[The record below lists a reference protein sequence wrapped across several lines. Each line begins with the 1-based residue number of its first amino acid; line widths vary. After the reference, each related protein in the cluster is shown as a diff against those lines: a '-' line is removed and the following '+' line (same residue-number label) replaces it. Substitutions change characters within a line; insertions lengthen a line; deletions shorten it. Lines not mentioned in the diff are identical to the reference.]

1 MSDNEQD
8 NDLQEEQK
16 SSVKRGPGRPRRT
29 PVRQPR
35 PKNGIVA
42 SPTDPRHYVEF
53 LFDKPLIFKKL
64 WQFFKLMAVDRL
76 HLLFDKESI
85 TIYCSDHHKKSNIR
99 VKINCNEVNHYFCEN
114 ELDIGLSC
122 KNPELIMS
130 TIDKTYNSILFLSS
144 KDNIQK
150 NIQVVLK
157 NDIDIEEAHKIELI
171 GEYDRMENQE
181 KFADEDYAVKFNLP
195 GKYFKKVV
203 SDIKTFSDQMTIRQD
218 GPDDN
223 LMFEYIKNDKKVK
236 SLYTIKNNSSVNL
249 KSKLSEDD
257 TFRTSIKIDYIRPI
271 SSALLSENITI
282 YADEN
287 KPMMFIINMDPAVE
301 MRILTQIVDNRDVS

>member
-1 MSDNEQD
+1 MSDIET
-8 NDLQEEQK
+8 NDAKEEQK
-16 SSVKRGPGRPRRT
+16 VSIKRGPGRPRRT
-29 PVRQPR
+29 PVRQPK
-35 PKNGIVA
+35 PKNGIVTT
-42 SPTDPRHYVEF
+42 PTDARHYIEF

-76 HLLFDKESI
+76 HLSFDKENI

-171 GEYDRMENQE
+171 GEYDRIENQE
-181 KFADEDYAVKFNLP
+181 RFSDENYVVKFNLP
-195 GKYFKKVV
+195 GKYFKKMI
-203 SDIKTFSDQMTIRQD
+203 SDIKTFSDQLTIRQD
-218 GPDDN
+218 SHDDN
-223 LMFEYIKNDKKVK
+223 LMFEYIKNDKKIK
-236 SLYTIKNNSSVNL
+236 SLYTIKNNNSINL
-249 KSKLSEDD
+249 KSNLVEDD

-301 MRILTQIVDNRDVS
+301 MRILTQIVDNRDV